1 MLTKQHT
8 LADSFT
14 LSGSGLHT
22 GQSATLWVHPAGE
35 DAGIV
40 FVRTDLEGQ
49 PQIPASIER
58 VDKTERSTNLKKGA
72 ASVAT
77 VEHLLS
83 ALCGMHIDNARIE
96 IDGPEVPILDGSASP
111 FVEAIQRV
119 GRTEQAAERKYFRVK
134 KAIRYHDPATGA
146 EISVLPADSFQ
157 VTSTIDFG
165 ETPIGLQRHSYT
177 TGEDYAGEIAR
188 ARTFCFLHEIEFLYD
203 RGLIRGGD
211 LENAVVYVR
220 EEIPASEVTRIAQK
234 IGKPALEVR
243 ASGTLTNTQLRYAN
257 EAGRHKLLDLIG
269 DLYLLGRPILGRI
282 TAYKPGHG
290 ANAAFTKLLHQQL
303 AMNEQPTYD
312 PTVEALMD
320 VNKIMEWLPHRHP
333 FLLVDKI
340 VEMTDNYVVGVKNVT
355 MNEWFFPG
363 HFPGN
368 PVFPGVLQVEAMA
381 QTGGILALSLQ
392 DDPHG
397 WDTYFVRIDK
407 TRFRHMVKPGDTL
420 LLKLELE
427 APIRRGMVQMRGT
440 AYVGDKLVSE
450 GHFVARIVQRTTDEE
465 KE

>member
-1 MLTKQHT
+1 MQAKQHT

-22 GQSATLWVHPAGE
+22 GRAATLTVHPAE
-35 DAGIV
+35 AHTGIV
-40 FVRTDLEGQ
+40 FVRTDVEGR
-49 PQIPASIER
+49 PTVPAQVR
-58 VDKTERSTNLKKGA
+58 YVDKTERSTVLKKGST
-72 ASVAT
+72 SVST

-83 ALCGMHIDNARIE
+83 ALSGLNIDNVRVE
-96 IDGPEVPILDGSASP
+96 IDGPEVPILDGSARP
-111 FVEAIQRV
+111 FVEAIREV
-119 GRTEQAAERKYFRVK
+119 GTTEQAADREYFRPK
-134 KAIRYHDPATGA
+134 KAVRFYDPETGA
-146 EISVLPADSFQ
+146 ELSILPAETFS
-157 VTSTIDFG
+157 VSSTIDFG
-165 ETPIGLQRHSYT
+165 DTPIGLQRHSYEA
-177 TGEDYAGEIAR
+177 GGDYAEEIAG

-211 LENAVVYVR
+211 LENAIVYVR
-220 EEIPASEVTRIAQK
+220 EEIPADEVARIARK

-243 ASGTLTNTQLRYAN
+243 DSGTLTNTRLRYPN

-269 DLYLLGRPILGRI
+269 DLNLLGRPILGHV

-290 ANAAFTKLLHQQL
+290 ANAAFTKLLHQQF

-312 PTVEALMD
+312 ATVEPLMD
-320 VNKIMEWLPHRHP
+320 VNQIMEWLPHRHP

-340 VEMTDNYVVGVKNVT
+340 VEMTDNHVVGIKNVT

-407 TRFRHMVKPGDTL
+407 TRFRQMVKPGDTL
-420 LLKLELE
+420 IIKMELE

-450 GHFVARIVQRTTDEE
+450 GHFVARIAQRPTETEE
-465 KE
+465 Q